1 MVLEKKSIDTTKT
14 PKEAK
19 DASEMLKVKKKNLK
33 NPIGGRT
40 PKKRVQVVVAWK
52 DALVSEEHIVTIEL
66 EKPKEK

>member
-1 MVLEKKSIDTTKT
+1 MVLETKSIDTTKT

-40 PKKRVQVVVAWK
+40 PKKRVQVVVA
-52 DALVSEEHIVTIEL
+52 
-66 EKPKEK
+66 